1 MSQKRKYVRR
11 KKVPEQ
17 EPPAPAPLPPVIL
30 PEHSLISSS
39 SFASSR
45 AITAEQDE
53 EYEMSLM
60 IDIIKMQEREE
71 REQKEKERQQK
82 EIEIEKEREQIQ
94 RDALLL
100 EETLKNRDHNIKE
113 ILRRIKIG
121 NGMSRIEND
130 IVTILE
136 VFMETHQIT
145 IEIDNVALYNEICSY
160 LGIGDENKKG
170 TIRLPESVK
179 IFARNVF
186 VLV

>member
-11 KKVPEQ
+11 KKAHQSEEPHAPPSPE
-17 EPPAPAPLPPVIL
+17 PI
-30 PEHSLISSS
+30 IT
-39 SFASSR
+39 SFASS
-45 AITAEQDE
+45 IIAEQDE

-60 IDIIKMQEREE
+60 MDIIKMQEREE
-71 REQKEKERQQK
+71 REQKEKER
-82 EIEIEKEREQIQ
+82 EKEREQMQ